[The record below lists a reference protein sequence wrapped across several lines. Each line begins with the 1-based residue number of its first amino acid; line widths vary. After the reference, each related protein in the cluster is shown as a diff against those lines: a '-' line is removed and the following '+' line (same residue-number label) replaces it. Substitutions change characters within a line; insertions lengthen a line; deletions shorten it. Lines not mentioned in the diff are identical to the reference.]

1 MNFKKFSAIM
11 IILVLVFTF
20 ISGCSTQPA
29 QEKKAEPSTEKSAE
43 QPAEKKSS
51 YPDKPITIIAASN
64 AGGGWDLTARNSAK
78 VLNEEKIVSAP
89 IKVQNIVGG
98 GGSLGFQQ
106 FVENHKADPYTL
118 IATSAAMIANPV
130 AQGWPYDHNNI
141 TPLARLFVDYEMLVA
156 KKGSKW
162 DSAEK
167 LFEALKNDPKSI
179 TIGGETPP
187 GTDYIAFVMALVEK
201 GIDVSQIN
209 WVSYEG
215 AGEAIPA
222 LLGGHIDVSI
232 ATAGEWVSQIK
243 SGQLQGIGIFS
254 EERLEGELNNIP
266 TMREQGI
273 NVVFGNWRG
282 LWGPPNMPKA
292 EYDYWVD
299 ALTKMN
305 ESQAWKD
312 VLTKMQ
318 WVPWFK
324 TDNLDQWLDGEK
336 ENMVKAMKAAG
347 ILK

>member
-1 MNFKKFSAIM
+1 MNFKKIIAIM
-11 IILVLVFTF
+11 VILIFGLIVF
-20 ISGCSTQPA
+20 SGCSSQPA
-29 QEKKAEPSTEKSAE
+29 QEKEAEPSAEKSAE

-51 YPDKPITIIAASN
+51 YPDKPITFIAASN
-64 AGGGWDLTARNSAK
+64 AGGGWDLTGRNTAK
-78 VLNEEKIVSAP
+78 VLNEQKIVPAP

-106 FVENHKADPYTL
+106 FVENHKADPYTM
-118 IATSAAMIANPV
+118 IVTSAAMIANPI

-141 TPLARLFVDYEMLVA
+141 TPLARLFVDFEMLVA
-156 KKGSKW
+156 KKGSEW

-167 LFEALKNDPKSI
+167 VFEALKKDPQSL

-187 GTDYIAFVMALVEK
+187 GTDYIAFVMALVEE
-201 GIDVSQIN
+201 GIDVSKIN

-215 AGEAIPA
+215 AGEAVPA

-232 ATAGEWVSQIK
+232 ATAGEWVSQIR

-254 EERLEGELNNIP
+254 EERLEGDLKDVP
-266 TMREQGI
+266 TMKEQGI
-273 NVVFGNWRG
+273 DVVFGNWRG
-282 LWGPPNMPKA
+282 LWGPPDMPKA

-299 ALTKMN
+299 ALTKMH

-324 TDNLDQWLDGEK
+324 TDNLPEWLDGETEK
-336 ENMVKAMKAAG
+336 MTNAMKAAG
-347 ILK
+347 ILQ